1 MDYKEL
7 LAPLAPVA
15 AAKAGP
21 TAYYRVLT
29 GNADPMLAIA
39 GWLALIHR
47 DEVRLSDHPA
57 MLPLCA
63 YRGLRDAAFK
73 YFNDVFEPE
82 LARAVARCELTTT
95 VDLTQQ
101 LMLATVADDRKAM
114 REAELGIFMATGDT
128 FHLRA
133 AAQHADAF
141 GGWRLAV
148 PDLVRLVV
156 VNPWDANAV
165 TSLGNML
172 ESASEFDLLKAVA
185 TALRPVAGLVDFLD
199 RFEATALFE
208 QGQIEGCIKKLDA
221 IDARQATAKVKSPP
235 NALTHRLRARV
246 AERKGNYKEAFRSY
260 GAMNL
265 LDARAYGKSTGY
277 VAAIQTA
284 NDLAIPP
291 LPPSGLDDIVM
302 MLGFPRSGTTL
313 LENAIAAH
321 PNVET
326 YEEIPSVQAVRLYIE
341 RGYARLADERPGT
354 KELFLAARDR
364 YYREIAHRQKKQ
376 GATVFVDKMPIRAMM
391 APFLSKM
398 FPDQKYIFSIRHPY
412 DVAMSCFQQRFKPNP
427 AMANFLNLV
436 DTIKLYDISMTNW
449 FSTFDLQSSNVC
461 YVRYDEL
468 VTEFRETTG
477 RVVDFLGLEW
487 DSEIQNFAQK
497 ADSRATRTPSYQKVR
512 QGLSIGVQ
520 SKWRNY
526 DFIFK
531 AKEAEPLTK
540 WAKFF
545 GYDTI

>member
-1 MDYKEL
+1 MNHKEL
-7 LAPLAPVA
+7 LAPLGPIS

-29 GNADPMLAIA
+29 GNTDPLLAVS

-57 MLPLCA
+57 LLQHCSHGA
-63 YRGLRDAAFK
+63 LRDAAFK
-73 YFNDVFEPE
+73 YFNELFEAE
-82 LARAVARCELTTT
+82 LARDVARCELTTT
-95 VDLTQQ
+95 ADLPQQ
-101 LMLATVADDRKAM
+101 LMLATLDDDRGAM
-114 REAELGIFMATGDT
+114 REAELAIFMATGDT
-128 FHLRA
+128 LHLRA
-133 AAQHADAF
+133 AAQHADAL
-141 GGWRLAV
+141 GGWRVAV
-148 PDLVRLVV
+148 PDLVRLVAV
-156 VNPWDANAV
+156 DPWDPTAV

-172 ESASEFDLLKAVA
+172 ESANEFDLLKEVSS
-185 TALRPVAGLVDFLD
+185 ALRPVAEIADILD
-199 RFEATALFE
+199 RFEAAALLE
-208 QGQIEGCIKKLDA
+208 QGQIEACVRKLDA
-221 IDARQATAKVKSPP
+221 IDARAAKAKVQAPA
-235 NALTHRLRARV
+235 NAFVHRLRARL
-246 AERKGNYKEAFRSY
+246 AERQGNYKEAFRNY
-260 GAMNL
+260 GAMNR
-265 LDARAYGKSTGY
+265 LDAPAYGKSTGY

-284 NDLAIPP
+284 NKLAIPS
-291 LPPSGLDDIVM
+291 LSPSGRDDIVM

-321 PNVET
+321 PKVET

-341 RGYARLADERPGT
+341 RGYARLTDERPGT
-354 KELFLAARDR
+354 RELFLAARDR
-364 YYREIAHRQKKQ
+364 FYREIAHRQKKE

-391 APFLSKM
+391 APFLAKI
-398 FPDQKYIFSIRHPY
+398 FPDQRYIFSIRHPY
-412 DVAMSCFQQRFKPNP
+412 DVAMSCFQQRFRPNP

-436 DTIKLYDISMTNW
+436 DTIKVYDISMTNW

-520 SKWRNY
+520 SRWRNY
-526 DFIFK
+526 AFLFE
-531 AKEAEPLTK
+531 AKEAEPLTR

-545 GYDTI
+545 GYETV

>member
-1 MDYKEL
+1 MDHKEL
-7 LAPLAPVA
+7 LAPLAAIA

-29 GNADPMLAIA
+29 RNADPLLAMS
-39 GWLALIHR
+39 GWLGLIRR
-47 DEVRLSDHPA
+47 DEVRLSDQPA
-57 MLPLCA
+57 LLPLCIH
-63 YRGLRDAAFK
+63 RGLRDAAFK
-73 YFNDVFEPE
+73 YFTDLFEPE
-82 LARAVARCELTTT
+82 LARAVARCELATTA
-95 VDLTQQ
+95 DLPQQ
-101 LMLATVADDRKAM
+101 LMLATVDDDRKAM
-114 REAELGIFMATGDT
+114 REAELAIFMATGDT
-128 FHLRA
+128 FHLKA
-133 AAQHADAF
+133 AAQHADAL
-141 GGWRLAV
+141 GGWRMAL
-148 PDLVRLVV
+148 PDLVRPVA
-156 VNPWDANAV
+156 VNPWDAATVN
-165 TSLGNML
+165 SLGNML
-172 ESASEFDLLKAVA
+172 ESANEFDLLKEVA
-185 TALRPVAGLVDFLD
+185 GTLRPVAGLVEILD

-208 QGQIEGCIKKLDA
+208 QGQVEACIRKLDA
-221 IDARQATAKVKSPP
+221 MDARQANAKVKAPP
-235 NALTHRLRARV
+235 SAFTHRLRAMV
-246 AERKGNYKEAFRSY
+246 AERQGNYKDAFRQY
-260 GAMNL
+260 GAMNR
-265 LDARAYGKSTGY
+265 LDAPAYGKSTGY

-284 NDLAIPP
+284 NGLAIPP
-291 LPPSGLDDIVM
+291 LPPAGRDDIVM

-321 PNVET
+321 PDVET
-326 YEEIPSVQAVRLYIE
+326 FEEIPSIQAVRLHIE
-341 RGYARLADERPGT
+341 RGYARLTDERPGS
-354 KELFLAARDR
+354 KELFLAARESF
-364 YYREIAHRQKKQ
+364 YREIARRQKKQ

-449 FSTFDLQSSNVC
+449 FSTFDLQSTNVC

-497 ADSRATRTPSYQKVR
+497 AESRATRTPSYQKVR

-545 GYDTI
+545 GYETV